1 MLTVFV
7 YTTPYEV
14 PSHTTMMGDCGEGF
28 DDRVCLTHG
37 IYNFYVAVDSKG
49 LPGTAGITEEVRLM
63 LLSGRCLVICGDA
76 A

>member
-1 MLTVFV
+1 MEDVSRTETIMLTVFV

-49 LPGTAGITEEVRLM
+49 LLGLRKKYA
-63 LLSGRCLVICGDA
+63 
-76 A
+76 

>member
-1 MLTVFV
+1 MEDVSRTEMIMLTVFV
-7 YTTPYEV
+7 YTTPYEM

-49 LPGTAGITEEVRLM
+49 LLGLRKKYA
-63 LLSGRCLVICGDA
+63 
-76 A
+76 

>member
-1 MLTVFV
+1 MEDVSRTEMIMLTVFV

-14 PSHTTMMGDCGEGF
+14 PSHTIMMGDCGEGF

-49 LPGTAGITEEVRLM
+49 LLGLRKKYA
-63 LLSGRCLVICGDA
+63 
-76 A
+76 